1 MNKLNKLTNIQ
12 PVVEVRHL
20 TKRIRTRSIVDQ
32 ITFDLFPG
40 EVFGFLGPNGAGK
53 TTTIRMM
60 VGLIGMSDGDVT
72 INGYSIRTSF
82 REAIQHVGAIIEN
95 PELYKHLTG
104 MQNLKQ
110 FARMVEGI
118 PQSRIDQIV
127 QLVGL
132 TARIHDKVKTYSLGM
147 RQRLGIAQALLHKP
161 AVLILDEPTNGLD
174 PAGIREMRQLVRKMA
189 AEEGIAVMVSSHL
202 LAEMEQMCDRFGV
215 VIDGRLRTTFSLA
228 DLQSQTDSQT
238 LEETYIRLTEV
249 ANYA

>member
-1 MNKLNKLTNIQ
+1 MNNMNKLNIQ
-12 PVVEVRHL
+12 PVVEVRNL
-20 TKRIRTRSIVDQ
+20 TKRIRHKNIVDQ
-32 ITFDLFPG
+32 ISFELFPG

-60 VGLIGMSDGDVT
+60 VGLIGMSDGDVA
-72 INGYSIRTSF
+72 INGHSIRTSF
-82 REAIQHVGAIIEN
+82 REAIRHVGAIIEN

-110 FARMVEGI
+110 FARMVGNI

-127 QLVGL
+127 HLVGL

-147 RQRLGIAQALLHKP
+147 RQRLGFAQALLHKP

-174 PAGIREMRQLVRKMA
+174 PAGIREMRQLVRKLA
-189 AEEGIAVMVSSHL
+189 AEEDIAVMVSSHL
-202 LAEMEQMCDRFGV
+202 LAEMEQLCDRFGV
-215 VIDGRLRTTFSLA
+215 VTEGCLRTTFALA
-228 DLQSQTDSQT
+228 DFQNQTNAQT
-238 LEETYIRLTEV
+238 LEEKYIELTEV

>member
-1 MNKLNKLTNIQ
+1 MNNMNKLNIQ
-12 PVVEVRHL
+12 PVVEVRNL
-20 TKRIRTRSIVDQ
+20 TKRIRHKNIVDQ
-32 ITFDLFPG
+32 ISFELFPG

-60 VGLIGMSDGDVT
+60 VGLIGMSDGDVA
-72 INGYSIRTSF
+72 INGHSIRTSF
-82 REAIQHVGAIIEN
+82 REAIRHVGAIIEN

-110 FARMVEGI
+110 FARMVGNI

-127 QLVGL
+127 HLVGL

-174 PAGIREMRQLVRKMA
+174 PAGIREMRQLVRKLA
-189 AEEGIAVMVSSHL
+189 AEEDIAVMVSSHL
-202 LAEMEQMCDRFGV
+202 LAEMEQLCDRFGV
-215 VIDGRLRTTFSLA
+215 VTEGCLRTTFALA
-228 DLQSQTDSQT
+228 DFQNQTNAQT
-238 LEETYIRLTEV
+238 LEEKYIELTEV

>member
-1 MNKLNKLTNIQ
+1 MNRLSIQ
-12 PVVEVRHL
+12 PVVEVRNL
-20 TKRIRTRSIVDQ
+20 TKRIRHKNIVDQ
-32 ITFDLFPG
+32 ISFELFPG

-60 VGLIGMSDGDVT
+60 VGLIGMSDGDVA
-72 INGYSIRTSF
+72 ISGHSIRTSF
-82 REAIQHVGAIIEN
+82 REAIRHVGAIIEN

-110 FARMVEGI
+110 FARMVGNI

-132 TARIHDKVKTYSLGM
+132 SARIHDKVKTYSLGM

-174 PAGIREMRQLVRKMA
+174 PAGIREMRQLVRKLA

-215 VIDGRLRTTFSLA
+215 VIEGRLRTTFALT
-228 DLQSQTDSQT
+228 DFQTQTNTQT
-238 LEETYIRLTEV
+238 LEEKYIELTEV

>member
-1 MNKLNKLTNIQ
+1 MNKLSMQ
-12 PVVEVRHL
+12 PVVEVRNL
-20 TKRIRTRSIVDQ
+20 TKRIRHKNIVDQ
-32 ITFDLFPG
+32 ISFELFPG

-53 TTTIRMM
+53 TTTIRMI
-60 VGLIGMSDGDVT
+60 VGLIGMSDGDVA

-82 REAIQHVGAIIEN
+82 REAIRHVGAIIEN

-110 FARMVEGI
+110 FARMVGNL

-132 TARIHDKVKTYSLGM
+132 TARIHEKVKTYSLGM

-174 PAGIREMRQLVRKMA
+174 PAGIREMRQLVRKLA

-202 LAEMEQMCDRFGV
+202 LAEMEQMCDRFGIV
-215 VIDGRLRTTFSLA
+215 TEGRLRTTFALA
-228 DLQSQTDSQT
+228 DFQNKTNAKT
-238 LEETYIRLTEV
+238 LEEKYIELTEV
-249 ANYA
+249 AHYA

>member
-1 MNKLNKLTNIQ
+1 MNNMNKLNIQ
-12 PVVEVRHL
+12 PVVEVRNL
-20 TKRIRTRSIVDQ
+20 TKRIRHKNIVDQ
-32 ITFDLFPG
+32 ISFELFPG

-60 VGLIGMSDGDVT
+60 VGLIGMSDGDVA
-72 INGYSIRTSF
+72 INGHSIRTSF
-82 REAIQHVGAIIEN
+82 REAIRHVGAIIEN

-110 FARMVEGI
+110 FARMVGNI

-174 PAGIREMRQLVRKMA
+174 PAGIREMRQLVRKLA

-202 LAEMEQMCDRFGV
+202 LAEMEQLCDRFGV
-215 VIDGRLRTTFSLA
+215 VTEGCLRTTFALA
-228 DLQSQTDSQT
+228 DFQTQTNTQT
-238 LEETYIRLTEV
+238 LEEKYIELTEV

>member
-1 MNKLNKLTNIQ
+1 
-12 PVVEVRHL
+12 
-20 TKRIRTRSIVDQ
+20 VDQ
-32 ITFDLFPG
+32 ISFELFPG

-60 VGLIGMSDGDVT
+60 VGLIGMSDGDVA
-72 INGYSIRTSF
+72 INGHSIRTSF
-82 REAIQHVGAIIEN
+82 REAIRHVGAIIEN

-110 FARMVEGI
+110 FARMVGNI

-127 QLVGL
+127 HLVGL

-147 RQRLGIAQALLHKP
+147 RQRLGFAQALLHKP

-174 PAGIREMRQLVRKMA
+174 PAGIREMRQLVRKLA
-189 AEEGIAVMVSSHL
+189 AEEDIAVMVSSHL
-202 LAEMEQMCDRFGV
+202 LAEMEQLCDRFGV
-215 VIDGRLRTTFSLA
+215 VTEGCLRTTFALA
-228 DLQSQTDSQT
+228 DFQNQTNAQT
-238 LEETYIRLTEV
+238 LEEKYIELTEV

>member
-1 MNKLNKLTNIQ
+1 MNIQ
-12 PVVEVRHL
+12 PVVEVRNL
-20 TKRIRTRSIVDQ
+20 TKRIRNKNIVDQ
-32 ITFDLFPG
+32 ISFDLFPG

-60 VGLIGMSDGDVT
+60 VGLIGMSDGDVA
-72 INGYSIRTSF
+72 INGHSIRRSF
-82 REAIQHVGAIIEN
+82 QEAIRHVGAIIEN

-110 FARMVEGI
+110 FARMAAPI

-132 TARIHDKVKTYSLGM
+132 SARIHDKVKTYSLGM

-174 PAGIREMRQLVRKMA
+174 PAGIREMRQLVRQLA
-189 AEEGIAVMVSSHL
+189 TEEGIAVMVSSHL

-215 VIDGRLRTTFSLA
+215 VIEGRLRSTFSLA
-228 DLQSQTDSQT
+228 DLQTQTETQT
-238 LEETYIRLTEV
+238 LEEKYIGLTEV
-249 ANYA
+249 ASYA

>member
-1 MNKLNKLTNIQ
+1 MNIQ
-12 PVVEVRHL
+12 PVVEVRNL
-20 TKRIRTRSIVDQ
+20 TKRIRNRNIVDQ
-32 ITFDLFPG
+32 IHFDLFPG

-60 VGLIGMSDGDVT
+60 VGLISMSDGDVA
-72 INGYSIRTSF
+72 INGHSIRGSF
-82 REAIQHVGAIIEN
+82 QEAIRHVGAIIEN
-95 PELYKHLTG
+95 PELYRHLTG

-110 FARMVEGI
+110 FARMANGI

-132 TARIHDKVKTYSLGM
+132 SARIHDKVKTYSLGM
-147 RQRLGIAQALLHKP
+147 RQRLGIAQALLHAP

-174 PAGIREMRQLVRKMA
+174 PAGIREMRQLVRKLA

-215 VIDGRLRTTFSLA
+215 VIDGRLRTTFALA
-228 DLQSQTDSQT
+228 DLQNQSETQT
-238 LEETYIRLTEV
+238 LEEKYIQLTEV
-249 ANYA
+249 VSYA